1 MKSGFLPV
9 SGGHTIYYEIHGK
22 GRPAVVLHGGPGGGI
37 QKNMHKIYDLTKWC
51 VVLFDQRGCGKS
63 TPFASLEHNTTWD
76 LVADIEALRELFGF
90 EKWFVSGGSWGTSL
104 ALAYAQTHPTRVTG
118 LLLRGVCF
126 TNEESQRWLYQ
137 KGGASEVFPEEW
149 AKFTSVLPPTI
160 RDGGWR
166 TIAKYYQK
174 KMRGS
179 DAQRFANA
187 WWHWESAVS
196 FLIPKKDDTT
206 SKQTLAIAKLE
217 NHYFVHDCW
226 FSKDQLL
233 KGLHK
238 LRNIPITIVHGRY
251 DMVCPVTQA
260 FQVKDVLPHAKLF
273 ITPDAG
279 HAGAEPGTRKALV
292 RATRAMLAMLAVRS
306 ERAMLAVRSARA
318 THSTRKVKH

>member
-9 SGGHTIYYEIHGK
+9 SGGHTIYYEMHGT
-22 GRPAVVLHGGPGGGI
+22 GRPAIALHGGPGGGI
-37 QKNMHKIYDLTKWC
+37 QKNMHRIYDLTKWC
-51 VVLFDQRGCGKS
+51 VVVFDQRGCGKS
-63 TPFASLEHNTTWD
+63 TPFASLENNTTWD
-76 LVADIEALRELFGF
+76 LVADIETLRELFGF

-104 ALAYAQTHPTRVTG
+104 ALAYAQTHPSHVTG

-149 AKFTSVLPPTI
+149 VKFVAVLPPSI
-160 RDGGWR
+160 RDSGWR
-166 TIAKYYQK
+166 TIAAYYQK
-174 KMRGS
+174 KMRGVH
-179 DAQRFANA
+179 AQRFANA
-187 WWHWESAVS
+187 WWGWESAVS

-206 SKQTLAIAKLE
+206 PKQTLALAKLE

-233 KGLHK
+233 KGLYK
-238 LRNIPITIVHGRY
+238 LKNIPITIVHGRY

-260 FQVKDVLPHAKLF
+260 FQVKDALPHAKLF

-279 HAGAEPGTRKALV
+279 HAGAEPGTRKALK
-292 RATRAMLAMLAVRS
+292 RATCAMRSMRSVRS
-306 ERAMLAVRSARA
+306 VRNVRSRHHK
-318 THSTRKVKH
+318 THKSR